1 MGSVGIAVAS
11 TPEFCGSNPVIGK
24 ISVEHLFAVNCIENM
39 QIKRKEAGNGPLKNS
54 PYILVLV
61 VVVIIK
67 SVSLR
72 NILQVLSDCS
82 KETSMML
89 GYEGMS

>member
-1 MGSVGIAVAS
+1 MA
-11 TPEFCGSNPVIGK
+11 
-24 ISVEHLFAVNCIENM
+24 H
-39 QIKRKEAGNGPLKNS
+39 LKNS

-89 GYEGMS
+89 GYEGVSLLGRYSRTHCLKDELCLGKTDTLKINTAGT

>member
-1 MGSVGIAVAS
+1 MA
-11 TPEFCGSNPVIGK
+11 
-24 ISVEHLFAVNCIENM
+24 H
-39 QIKRKEAGNGPLKNS
+39 LKNS

-89 GYEGMS
+89 GYEGVS